1 MDLEA
6 GGLRGRPLH
15 DTKRQSLHLIHG
27 GQTFPKPVMQLLLQ
41 PSCCWDFSLFQHVLF
56 SLQRESTNV
65 KPKHLLV
72 TRQRLFPA
80 VWALPGSLGLLG
92 GYGEGVLK
100 GTFCEPISASR
111 MTNNR
116 RGEEEDGG
124 GGGKEEQ
131 YN

>member
-1 MDLEA
+1 MNPEA
-6 GGLRGRPLH
+6 AGLRGRPLH

-72 TRQRLFPA
+72 TRQRPFPA
-80 VWALPGSLGLLG
+80 VWDYWEGTVRGFSKVPSVNQFQLP
-92 GYGEGVLK
+92 E
-100 GTFCEPISASR
+100 
-111 MTNNR
+111 
-116 RGEEEDGG
+116 
-124 GGGKEEQ
+124 
-131 YN
+131 